1 MAVGNITGLSKIL
14 PEITLT
20 DDTINEVV
28 NRISD
33 KMGLRLQVP
42 FSFGNGAGQINKAFY
57 DSFVFNLATPQ
68 THVLTDGSL
77 KDIFGGDFDPN
88 AMKYMVISHNKNS
101 LASGVTV
108 TGTFI
113 ATVYAALLASLP
125 PGAQAILVRPS
136 DGWPIGGG
144 ETVIVTNDDGAQ
156 DATVDFIY
164 LGSA

>member
-1 MAVGNITGLSKIL
+1 MAIGNMTGLSKIL

-28 NRISD
+28 NRIAD
-33 KMGLRLQVP
+33 QMGPRLQVP
-42 FSFGNGAGQINKAFY
+42 FGFGNAAGQINKAHY
-57 DSFVFNLATPQ
+57 DSVTFDQASVQ

-77 KDIFGGDFDPN
+77 KDIYGGNFNPD
-88 AMKYMVISHNKNS
+88 AMKYMVISHNKDS
-101 LASGVTV
+101 LASGVSI

-136 DGWPIGGG
+136 DGWPIGVG
-144 ETVIVTNDDGAQ
+144 ETVIMTNDDGAE
-156 DATVDFIY
+156 DAIVDFIY